1 MPGKETHSGALA
13 VFVQLIRADGTDAA
27 LTCKR
32 LPGLLNQESNH
43 RMQGQNEGDHCFA
56 NLTPNGNAA

>member
-32 LPGLLNQESNH
+32 LPGLRNPESNH
-43 RMQGQNEGDHCFA
+43 RMQGQKKGDPRFA
-56 NLTPNGNAA
+56 KLTWSGNAA